1 MNRIDATFA
10 TLRHS
15 PASLKR
21 KALMPFICA
30 GDPGLPC
37 TEALLPALCQAG
49 ASVIEVGIP
58 FSDPVAD
65 GPVIQAA
72 MTRALSKGLRVSQVL
87 EAVAR
92 ARPKTKAALV
102 AMVSYSIVYRL
113 GLEAF
118 LKDATAAGFDGMIFP
133 DLTIEEADDA
143 REACARHGV
152 TLSLL
157 IAPTTPIERAEKIAK
172 ASTGF
177 IYVLSRAGITGARAE
192 LPPELPERIQRLRQ
206 VTDLPLAVGFG
217 VSDAAQVKSVVSVAD
232 AAIVGSAL
240 CKRIHEAAEGGRDV
254 AGEAGAFTR
263 ELAGGLG

>member
-1 MNRIDATFA
+1 MSNRIVSTFS
-10 TLRHS
+10 TLRS
-15 PASLKR
+15 QQR
-21 KALMPFICA
+21 KALMPFVCA
-30 GDPGLPC
+30 GDPGMPE
-37 TEALLPALCQAG
+37 TEGILKGLDAAG

-72 MTRALSKGLRVSQVL
+72 MNRALVKGLKVSQLL
-87 EAVAR
+87 ESVAR
-92 ARPKTKAALV
+92 VRPQVKAGLV
-102 AMVSYSIVYRL
+102 AMVSYSIVHRL

-118 LKDATAAGFDGMIFP
+118 LKDAAAAGFDGMIFP
-133 DLTIEEADDA
+133 DLTLEEADA
-143 REACARHGV
+143 SLAACAKHGV

-177 IYVLSRAGITGARAE
+177 VYVMSRAGITGVRSE
-192 LPPELPERIQRLRQ
+192 LPPELPQRVARLRQ

-240 CKRIHEAAEGGRDV
+240 CKRIHDAAQ
-254 AGEAGAFTR
+254 AGEDPVAAATAFTR
-263 ELAGGLG
+263 ELAGGLA

>member
-1 MNRIDATFA
+1 MNRITSTFDS
-10 TLRHS
+10 LRQ
-15 PASLKR
+15 ANR

-30 GDPGLPC
+30 GDPGLPQ

-49 ASVIEVGIP
+49 ASVIEVGFP

-72 MTRALSKGLRVSQVL
+72 MTRALDKGVKVAQVM
-87 EAVAR
+87 EGVAR
-92 ARPKTKAALV
+92 ARARTKAGLV
-102 AMVSYSIVYRL
+102 AMVSFSIVHRL

-118 LKDATAAGFDGMIFP
+118 LKDASQAGFDGMIFP
-133 DLTIEEADDA
+133 DLTIEEANPA
-143 REACARHGV
+143 REACAKHGV

-177 IYVLSRAGITGARAE
+177 VYVLSRAGITGARAE
-192 LPPELPERIQRLRQ
+192 LPPELPERIRRLRQ
-206 VTDLPLAVGFG
+206 VTSLPLAVGFG
-217 VSDAAQVKSVVSVAD
+217 VSDADQVKSVVSVAD

-240 CKRIHEAAEGGRDV
+240 VRRIHEAAQAKRDAV
-254 AGEAGAFTR
+254 AEAAAFTR
-263 ELAGGLG
+263 ELAKGLA

>member
-1 MNRIDATFA
+1 MNRINATFA
-10 TLRHS
+10 ALCHASPSLR
-15 PASLKR
+15 R

-30 GDPGLPC
+30 GDPGLPA
-37 TEALLPALCQAG
+37 TEALLPALCRAG

-87 EAVAR
+87 ETVAR
-92 ARPKTKAALV
+92 ARPKTQAALV

-113 GLEAF
+113 GLDAF
-118 LKDATAAGFDGMIFP
+118 LKDAAAGFDGMIFP
-133 DLTIEEADDA
+133 DLTIEEAGPA
-143 REACARHGV
+143 REACAKHGV

-157 IAPTTPIERAEKIAK
+157 IAPTTPIERAEKIAQ

-192 LPPELPERIQRLRQ
+192 LPPELPERIRRLRQ

-254 AGEAGAFTR
+254 AAEAGAFTR
-263 ELAGGLG
+263 ELAAGLG